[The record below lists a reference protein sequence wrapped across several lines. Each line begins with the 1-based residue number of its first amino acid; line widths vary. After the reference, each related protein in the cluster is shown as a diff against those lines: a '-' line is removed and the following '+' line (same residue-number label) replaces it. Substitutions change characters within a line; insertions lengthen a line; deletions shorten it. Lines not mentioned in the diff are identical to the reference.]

1 MNPDQVT
8 VLLEQAQAGDRAAL
22 DRILPLLYD
31 ELHRLARAQMGRE
44 RGGHTLG
51 PTALVHEAY
60 LKLVDQTR
68 VDWKGRAHFF
78 AVAAT
83 AMRRILVS
91 HARQRRRL
99 KRGGGEA
106 LLHLDDGLEVI
117 DPASDVDLV
126 ALDDLLEQLTTF
138 DARGA
143 SVVECR
149 VFGGLSIEET
159 AAALEISPMTVK
171 RSWRL
176 AKTWLK
182 RELDASR

>member
-1 MNPDQVT
+1 MSNDPIT
-8 VLLEQAQAGDRAAL
+8 LLLEQAQAGDRAAL

-31 ELHRLARAQMGRE
+31 ELHGLARAQMQRE

-60 LKLVDQTR
+60 LRLVDQTR
-68 VDWKGRAHFF
+68 VDWRGRAHFF
-78 AVAAT
+78 AVSAT

-99 KRGGGEA
+99 KRGGGEVPLA
-106 LLHLDDGLEVI
+106 LDDGFEVI

-126 ALDDLLEQLTTF
+126 ALDDLLEQLATF

-149 VFGGLSIEET
+149 VFGGLTIEET
-159 AAALEISPMTVK
+159 AAALELSPMTVK

-182 RELDASR
+182 REIDGQR